1 MSKVVVLCST
11 LRLDNATACA
21 LEVSTTTRTAR
32 SDAPRGVRAVALTGA
47 ARPLEVDFGSVA
59 PSGAFLSA
67 GTATVPARGEARVIS
82 DCHFSVQ
89 LNHFIP
95 GFLSY
100 SVPVFL
106 K

>member
-1 MSKVVVLCST
+1 MTLTST
-11 LRLDNATACA
+11 
-21 LEVSTTTRTAR
+21 
-32 SDAPRGVRAVALTGA
+32 PRRVGVGDERGRGA
-47 ARPLEVDFGSVA
+47 AAAARALGGG
-59 PSGAFLSA
+59 GAGRA
-67 GTATVPARGEARVIS
+67 GGGGRGLHGGGARVIS